1 MRKGNET
8 FWKNVVQGYDP
19 WKSGEFLHIPSLKIS
34 PHICKKTG
42 LRLREWGSL
51 VLCWHMPDG
60 TDENQ
65 NTQCPQ
71 PGSD

>member
-1 MRKGNET
+1 
-8 FWKNVVQGYDP
+8 VVHGCDP
-19 WKSGEFLHIPSLKIS
+19 WKSGEFLHILSLKIS

-42 LRLREWGSL
+42 MRLREWGSL

-65 NTQCPQ
+65 NTQCP
-71 PGSD
+71 